1 LLGRTGK
8 PGREENHWLDFSRYR
23 YYEGHSWA
31 CINSPTWLISASPR
45 ATTAATGSPDG
56 GPRTF
61 RFLSAAC
68 RRAVVISSVQTV
80 GNQRDSDGTA
90 QDQFREKHVTQVTG
104 ERLSELP

>member
-1 LLGRTGK
+1 LAVLASAAAKKIIGWTSVGIVTTK
-8 PGREENHWLDFSRYR
+8 VIPGT
-23 YYEGHSWA
+23 
-31 CINSPTWLISASPR
+31 CINSPTWLMFASPR

-61 RFLSAAC
+61 RLLSAAR

-80 GNQRDSDGTA
+80 GNERDPDGTA